1 MAEYQMQEM
10 NLPDKDGKRVLYPR
24 IILSQR
30 VDTASIA
37 KMLSQSTTFT
47 VAEVIGL
54 LQGLADQISNQMSYG
69 RSVKL
74 DGIGT
79 FTPSLTLRKGKE
91 RETGEEGSVKRN
103 AQSIRVGDIHFRP
116 EKTFISNTNRQC
128 VLERSQHRFVRSSQ
142 KYTPD
147 QRLEMARQY
156 LSSHPYLRI
165 ADYAAL
171 TGLRHT
177 AASLELKQWSRQPES
192 GISASGRGTHKVYIM
207 VSD

>member
-24 IILSQR
+24 IVRGQR
-30 VDTASIA
+30 VDTAFIA

-74 DGIGT
+74 DGIGI
-79 FTPSLTLRKGKE
+79 FTPSLALQKDKE

-103 AQSIRVGDIHFRP
+103 AQSIMIGGINFRP
-116 EKTFISNTNRQC
+116 EKQFIRNANRQC
-128 VLERSQHRFVRSSQ
+128 MLKRSQHKFKRSSQ

-147 QRLEMARQY
+147 QRLEIARQY
-156 LSSHPYLRI
+156 LSLHPFMKI
-165 ADYAAL
+165 ADYASL

-177 AASLELKQWSRQPES
+177 AASLELKQWSVQPES
-192 GISASGRGTHKVYIM
+192 GISASGRGTHKVYING
-207 VSD
+207 

>member
-10 NLPDKDGKRVLYPR
+10 NLPGKDGKKVLYPR
-24 IILSQR
+24 LILGEQ
-30 VDTASIA
+30 VNTAYLA
-37 KMLSQSTTFT
+37 KKMAQNTTFS

-54 LQGLADQISNQMSYG
+54 IQALADQISDQMSYG

-74 DGIGT
+74 DGIGI
-79 FTPSLTLRKGKE
+79 FTPSLALHKDKE

-103 AQSIRVGDIHFRP
+103 AQSIMIGAINFRP
-116 EKTFISNTNRQC
+116 EKEFIRNTNRQC
-128 VLERSQHRFVRSSQ
+128 MLKRSQHKFKRSSQ

-147 QRLEMARQY
+147 QRLEMVREY
-156 LSSHPYLRI
+156 LTTHPYIRV

-192 GISASGRGTHKVYIM
+192 GIRASGRGTHKVYING
-207 VSD
+207 